1 MNKKHKSVSY
11 AKWGLIFIAPFFI
24 VYIVCSLFP
33 LLSTFV
39 YSFMDYRV
47 QNGEILGPAI
57 AQTTVDGVATTDIF
71 KNYTWLFSPDSA
83 GRVIILNCLWNTI
96 VMWLMGAIPQLVFSL
111 LLAVI
116 FTSERLRIKGQPFF
130 KSVIYLPNIIMAA
143 AFAMLFFT
151 LFAPTGPINQIF
163 YSQEELLNGGG
174 IRFFDNTWSAR
185 GLVATINFLMWFGN
199 TTILLMA
206 GIMGIDQS
214 LFEAAAIDGA
224 TSFQVFRKITIPL
237 LAPIMVYVAITS
249 LIGGLQMFDVPQIL
263 TNGEPNITTKTL
275 VMFLNDYLGNNKN
288 YGRAGAIS
296 VITFIITAIFSFIVF
311 KTMSGNPSKPKKKK
325 AAKGV
330 S

>member
-24 VYIVCSLFP
+24 VYILCSLYP
-33 LLSTFV
+33 LITTFA
-39 YSFMDYRV
+39 YSFMDYYDKMDPINLDIV
-47 QNGEILGPAI
+47 TVGPQL
-57 AQTTVDGVATTDIF
+57 AQSSSGDPDIF
-71 KNYTWLFSPDSA
+71 KNFIWLFTPDAA
-83 GRVIILNCLWNTI
+83 GHISILDCLWNTI
-96 VMWLMGAIPQLVFSL
+96 IMWLMGAIPQLVFSL
-111 LLAVI
+111 LLAII
-116 FTSERLRIKGQPFF
+116 FTSARLRIKGQMFF

-143 AFAMLFFT
+143 AFAMLFVM
-151 LFAPTGPINQIF
+151 LFNAEGSINKM
-163 YSQEELLNGGG
+163 LNTN
-174 IRFFDNTWSAR
+174 IQFFDNEWSAR

-237 LAPIMVYVAITS
+237 LMPIMVYVFITS

-263 TNGEPNITTKTL
+263 TRGDPNASTETL
-275 VMFLNDYLGNNKN
+275 IMFLNRQLGGEN
-288 YGRAGAIS
+288 YGYAGAIS
-296 VITFIITAIFSFIVF
+296 VVIFIITGICSLIVY
-311 KTMSGNPSKPKKKK
+311 KTMSGKPDTPKKKKIK

-330 S
+330 N

>member
-33 LLSTFV
+33 LLSTFA
-39 YSFMDYRV
+39 YSFMDYRS
-47 QNGEILGPAI
+47 QDGALLGPQL
-57 AQTTVDGVATTDIF
+57 AQTDGATDIF
-71 KNYTWLFSPDSA
+71 KNYIWLFSPDGV
-83 GRVIILNCLWNTI
+83 GRVVILNCLWNTVI
-96 VMWLMGAIPQLVFSL
+96 MWLMGAIPQLVFSL
-111 LLAVI
+111 LLAII
-116 FTSERLRIKGQPFF
+116 FTSARLKIRGQVFF

-151 LFAPTGPINQIF
+151 LFSPTGPINQIF
-163 YSQEELLNGGG
+163 YSKDELLAGKG
-174 IRFFDNTWSAR
+174 IMFFNNEWSSR
-185 GLVATINFLMWFGN
+185 GLVALINFLMWFGN

-214 LFEAAAIDGA
+214 LFEAASIDGA

-237 LAPIMVYVAITS
+237 LMPIMVYVFITS

-263 TNGEPNITTKTL
+263 TNGDPNGTTKTL
-275 VMFLNDYLGNNKN
+275 IMYLNDYLGTNKN

-296 VITFIITAIFSFIVF
+296 VITFIITGICSMAVYR
-311 KTMSGNPSKPKKKK
+311 TMSGKPEKPKKVKT
-325 AAKGV
+325 AKGV
-330 S
+330 N